1 MIRSK
6 KNNAIERI
14 CIDVPKV
21 FMTMD
26 SDRRARVLKLWA
38 WAEDHSDREG
48 KAVGN
53 LGMLVEDGVFE
64 SRIQAKRTFE
74 DLTILLGQM
83 RWIYDTLERD
93 GASVVLQGATW
104 QTTENRTVA
113 DNASFTITLLTPVV
127 REGKR

>member
-38 WAEDHSDREG
+38 WVEDHSDREG

-74 DLTILLGQM
+74 DLIILLGQM